1 MNDYFIHTFE
11 LSYRTTLDKILELTD
26 HSLAEIHGEYKS
38 YKYTDKG
45 ITIISRECYK
55 ESKDGKGNYKLII
68 VVNPS
73 RLVVNEAYSNKIK
86 DIEDFIFSLEKLAIT
101 INSILPG
108 LSIND
113 MKLSRID
120 ITNDIHDIPEY
131 IIQEYISL
139 MRRSSL
145 SRGYKL
151 NSDLENNTPEFRS
164 EDSFNVYNKSLGV
177 EFVVY
182 NKQRAAFD
190 QNYPPEYLYYF
201 ENTMRVELRCKRRYI
216 NKLTKDLST
225 TEALMFMYKK
235 RFELVNDVYEKMF
248 KYRTD
253 LCYISKRWQLIF
265 IEKKFG
271 NMKTAKKVIDYL
283 KKLNKLGVKSDAA
296 LYESYNTVKTRTK
309 TPSMFNDLGFSPVYI
324 QSKTISYMSS
334 LDTVLGF
341 AESKKKD
348 KCYRI
353 IKHSKGR
360 KKVIFRYEDFR
371 LHDDS

>member
-1 MNDYFIHTFE
+1 
-11 LSYRTTLDKILELTD
+11 
-26 HSLAEIHGEYKS
+26 
-38 YKYTDKG
+38 
-45 ITIISRECYK
+45 
-55 ESKDGKGNYKLII
+55 
-68 VVNPS
+68 
-73 RLVVNEAYSNKIK
+73 
-86 DIEDFIFSLEKLAIT
+86 
-101 INSILPG
+101 
-108 LSIND
+108 
-113 MKLSRID
+113 MKLSRLD

-131 IIQEYISL
+131 SIQEYISL

-151 NSDLENNTPEFRS
+151 NGDLENNTPEFRC

-190 QNYPPEYLYYF
+190 QNYPPEYLYYY

-225 TEALMFMYKK
+225 TEALLFMYKK
-235 RFELVNDVYEKMF
+235 RFELVSDVYEKMF

-253 LCYISKRWQLIF
+253 LCYISRRWQLIF

-283 KKLNKLGVKSDAA
+283 KKLNKLGVKFDAA

-309 TPSMFNDLGFSPVYI
+309 TPSMFNELGFSPVYI

-341 AESKKKD
+341 SESKKKD
-348 KCYRI
+348 KCYKI

-360 KKVIFRYEDFR
+360 KKVIFRYEDYR
-371 LHDDS
+371 IHDDR